1 MLGSATLNA
10 VKSMA
15 MTSVASAMA
24 ASASSVDR
32 LSHSDCRSAAPPA
45 PPVAWPPPVGTG
57 PP

>member
-15 MTSVASAMA
+15 MTSVARAIA
-24 ASASSVDR
+24 PIASSVDL
-32 LSHSDCRSAAPPA
+32 LSRSDCRSAAPPE
-45 PPVAWPPPVGTG
+45 PPVARPPPVGTG

>member
-32 LSHSDCRSAAPPA
+32 LSAAPPA